1 MTNTPYHSP
10 LPISEHGCYQYKPR
24 QPKENKCTLFRDI
37 SSFFRNNQ
45 NIEAVRL
52 KRCSLDINSWLLF
65 TRCTLQ
71 SPSIQ
76 EICIEDTPL
85 PFTKF
90 TAALMAFDGNLDKVT
105 IKGSQIGDKHI
116 KLLANCWMVD
126 NTAPTTLDLSRNT
139 LSERACDQLS
149 RVMKVVESLSLS
161 HCQSIGTLGV
171 YSLLLGNESLTKTS
185 PSSLSSL
192 NLSATGIGDI
202 ACGPLYKMLKSSCYT
217 TKELI
222 LNDNNISNR
231 GLAILLTG
239 LGSNKHLQRLSLK
252 KNNITNKG
260 WSHVLPLVCNDSSI
274 NETFESN
281 HTIQMVEGPSK
292 TFWKNNLGKKIQLL
306 LGVNCKA
313 AEEAQHHQIG
323 TGEKG
328 AAAEKIIRYH
338 LQDLYNRDIKH
349 LVKRGGSQSKPVFL
363 DCSDD
368 HIFPYVLGWL
378 GKQVNERYTAMVL
391 TSFTHIVKHKC
402 NVFELKRSNPL
413 YKKKRNTS
421 KIYTTGRFQPKRPKK
436 KRRKM

>member
-1 MTNTPYHSP
+1 M
-10 LPISEHGCYQYKPR
+10 LQYKPR

-161 HCQSIGTLGV
+161 HCRSIGTLGV
-171 YSLLLGNESLTKTS
+171 YNLLLGNESLTKTS

-222 LNDNNISNR
+222 LNDNKISNR

-292 TFWKNNLGKKIQLL
+292 TFWTNNLGKKIQLL

-313 AEEAQHHQIG
+313 AEEVQHHQTG
-323 TGEKG
+323 TGEKV
-328 AAAEKIIRYH
+328 AAAEKIIQYH

-349 LVKRGGSQSKPVFL
+349 VTKKGGKRNKPVFL
-363 DCSDD
+363 DCGDD
-368 HIFPYVLGWL
+368 HIFPDLLSWL
-378 GKQVNERYTAMVL
+378 GRQINERSAAMVL
-391 TSFTHIVKHKC
+391 TSLTHIVKHKC
-402 NVFELKRSNPL
+402 NIFELKRPNHPQ
-413 YKKKRNTS
+413 KKKRDISRIDTIGS
-421 KIYTTGRFQPKRPKK
+421 IQPNNPKK
-436 KRRKM
+436 RHKM

>member
-1 MTNTPYHSP
+1 M
-10 LPISEHGCYQYKPR
+10 
-24 QPKENKCTLFRDI
+24 

-65 TRCTLQ
+65 ARCTLQ

-116 KLLANCWMVD
+116 KLLANCWMID

-161 HCQSIGTLGV
+161 HCRSIGTLGV

-252 KNNITNKG
+252 KNNITDKG

-313 AEEAQHHQIG
+313 AEEVQHHQTG
-323 TGEKG
+323 TGEKV
-328 AAAEKIIRYH
+328 AAAEKIIQYH
-338 LQDLYNRDIKH
+338 LQDLYNRDIKN
-349 LVKRGGSQSKPVFL
+349 VTKKGGKRNKPVFL
-363 DCSDD
+363 DCGDE
-368 HIFPYVLGWL
+368 HIFPDLLSWL
-378 GKQVNERYTAMVL
+378 GRQINERSAAMVL
-391 TSFTHIVKHKC
+391 TSLTHIVKHKC
-402 NVFELKRSNPL
+402 SIFELKRPNHPQT
-413 YKKKRNTS
+413 KKRDISRIDTIGS
-421 KIYTTGRFQPKRPKK
+421 IQPNNPKK
-436 KRRKM
+436 RHKM